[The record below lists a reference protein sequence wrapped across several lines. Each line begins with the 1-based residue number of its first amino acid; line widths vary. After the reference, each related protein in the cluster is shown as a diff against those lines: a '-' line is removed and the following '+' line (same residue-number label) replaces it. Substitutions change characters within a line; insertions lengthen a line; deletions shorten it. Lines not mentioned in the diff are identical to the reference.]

1 MKNFKETLAEIQTA
15 QNTIFSVTF
24 IKKDGSVRTMVAR
37 LHVKKGLN
45 GKGMAYNPVE
55 KGLLPVWDMQKN
67 GFRMINLKT
76 VTELKIKGEE
86 LIQALLFINYN

>member
-24 IKKDGSVRTMVAR
+24 IKKDGTVRTMVAR
-37 LHVKKGLN
+37 LHVKKGVN

-86 LIQALLFINYN
+86 LI

>member
-86 LIQALLFINYN
+86 LI